1 MLVSYTP
8 LIDALNGGWYHYSVM
23 VSTLGARVL
32 KQYVFHQIFFFDKKM
47 TSDLTERQR
56 LLLALIVRDYTE
68 TAQPVGSAR
77 LVEHYK
83 LDLSTATIRNEMAA
97 LTEMGYLRQPHTSAG
112 RVPTEE
118 GYRYFVTHVVYQA
131 DLSEPARDT
140 ISHQFYQARQDV
152 EQWMPLA
159 ASILAHQSKAASLI
173 TAPHTER
180 SRYKHLELISTQG
193 RQVLMILV
201 MTGGEVTQQLLTLAE
216 PVAQE
221 RLSAAANEL
230 NKVGVGR
237 TTEEIA
243 SIPQRADS
251 LEKDILTLVLTDMN
265 RGEQRVSG
273 EIYLDGLTNVLSEP
287 EFLES
292 DDARRAIRL
301 FEERSLLQN
310 LLERVM
316 PDAGVG
322 GVQVLIGGEGKWE
335 ELRQCSVV
343 LARYGIPGHATGM
356 LGVFGPM
363 RMAYSRTIPTVRFMA
378 DLLSSLVSESIVG
391 EENE

>member
-1 MLVSYTP
+1 LFVKF
-8 LIDALNGGWYHYSVM
+8 AL
-23 VSTLGARVL
+23 
-32 KQYVFHQIFFFDKKM
+32 FDIKM
-47 TSDLTERQR
+47 TPDLTERQR
-56 LLLALIVRDYTE
+56 LLLTLIVRDYTD

-77 LVEHYK
+77 LVEHFK
-83 LDLSTATIRNEMAA
+83 LDLSTATVRNEMVA
-97 LTEMGYLRQPHTSAG
+97 LTEAGYLRQPHTSAG

-131 DLSEPARDT
+131 DLPDAARHT

-159 ASILAHQSKAASLI
+159 ASILAHQSRAASLV
-173 TAPHTER
+173 TAPHAQR
-180 SRYKHLELISTQG
+180 ARYKHIELIATQG
-193 RQVLMILV
+193 RQVLMVLV
-201 MTGGEVTQQLLTLAE
+201 MAGGEVSQQLLTLAE
-216 PVAQE
+216 PVSQE
-221 RLSAAANEL
+221 RLSAAANVL
-230 NKVGVGR
+230 NAVCMAK

-243 SIPQRADS
+243 SLPGRADA
-251 LEKDILTLVLTDMN
+251 LENDILSLVLTDMN

-292 DDARRAIRL
+292 TDARRAIHL
-301 FEERSLLQN
+301 FEERSLLQD
-310 LLERVM
+310 LLARAM
-316 PDAGVG
+316 PNGVG

-335 ELRQCSVV
+335 ELKQCSVV
-343 LARYGIPGHATGM
+343 LARYGIPGQATGM

-378 DLLSSLVSESIVG
+378 DLLSSLVSETISG
-391 EENE
+391 EENEQ